1 MNGGS
6 TRSRARRGWRWAVAP
21 LAVGALALS
30 LVLPAST
37 ALGVAPSHLS
47 SGSILALNTGTVTT
61 ASITPDPAQTVV
73 IFVGIATSNGSPSPV
88 PSVNGGEAVWT
99 RIVTASPGTGSPR
112 QISAFAATR
121 VRPGPLRI
129 SYPPAA
135 RMDVL
140 WSIVQSPGA
149 VAQFG
154 TNSSMVFTQNGAISL
169 PSPPQG
175 RVVAGSLIGTIT
187 SVEPVSPA
195 VKLAQ
200 ANRPGLGASISS
212 HRSFAQQVRVTWSS
226 NAHWVGIALE
236 LR

>member
-1 MNGGS
+1 
-6 TRSRARRGWRWAVAP
+6 
-21 LAVGALALS
+21 LAQ
-30 LVLPAST
+30 
-37 ALGVAPSHLS
+37 
-47 SGSILALNTGTVTT
+47 NTGTVTT

-73 IFVGIATSNGSPSPV
+73 IFVAIATSNGSPSPIPKV
-88 PSVNGGEAVWT
+88 AGGQAIWN
-99 RIVTASPGTGSPR
+99 RIVTAAPGPGSPR

-121 VRPGPLRI
+121 VSPGPLRI
-129 SYPPAA
+129 SYPPAM

-154 TNSSMVFTQNGAISL
+154 TASSMVFTQTGTIAL
-169 PSPPQG
+169 PAQPQG
-175 RVVAGSLIGTIT
+175 RVVAGFLIGTIT

-195 VKLAQ
+195 VKLGQ

-212 HRSFAQQVRVTWSS
+212 HRSTAQQVRVNWSS